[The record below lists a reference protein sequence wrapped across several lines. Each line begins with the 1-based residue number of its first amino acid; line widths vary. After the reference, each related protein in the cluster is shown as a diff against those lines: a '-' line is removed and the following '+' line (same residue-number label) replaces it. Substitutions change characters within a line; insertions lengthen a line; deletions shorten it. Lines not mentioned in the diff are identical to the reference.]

1 MKTMEQKTHLT
12 APAPAHAVKP
22 PRALAHILRFAA
34 IGAFAL
40 GFSACRNSEGAAA
53 SAPPPPT
60 VGVATVMPR
69 TVQEWDQF
77 NGRVSAIDTV
87 ELRPRV
93 SGYVERVVYK
103 EGDDVKKGD
112 ILFIIDQRPY
122 RDALASAEAQLA
134 HARATA
140 TLALAQDR
148 RAQTLIQSKAI
159 SVEEV
164 ETRHATY
171 EQSNADVQ
179 AAEAAVATARLNL
192 GFTEV
197 RSPIDGRAGRAM
209 LTIGN
214 LAQADQTLLTTV
226 VSQNP
231 MYVYFDADEHS
242 YLRYLERAKQG
253 GSGNGKGGAQKVQV
267 GLANEDGFPHPGT
280 VNFLDNQVDST
291 TGTIRAR
298 AVVPNP
304 DRILTPG
311 LYAHV
316 QFPGSDRYSALLI
329 DEKAVLTDQDR
340 QYVYVLGPGDKAL
353 RKDVTLGR
361 TIDGLR
367 VVESGLGAGDKVI
380 VTGLQR
386 VYYPGAP
393 VKPMPASMGKPAGA
407 AGQHANAHAP
417 ASSATTVD

>member
-1 MKTMEQKTHLT
+1 M
-12 APAPAHAVKP
+12 
-22 PRALAHILRFAA
+22 LRFAA
-34 IGAFAL
+34 IGSIAL
-40 GFSACRNSEGAAA
+40 VFSACRNPEGSAA
-53 SAPPPPT
+53 SAPPLPT
-60 VGVATVMPR
+60 VGVATVMPK

-103 EGDDVKKGD
+103 EGDDVRKGD
-112 ILFIIDQRPY
+112 VLFIIDQRPY

-140 TLALAQDR
+140 ALALAQDR

-164 ETRHATY
+164 ETRHATF

-214 LAQADQTLLTTV
+214 LAQADQSLLTTV

-242 YLRYLERAKQG
+242 YLRYLERAKKAGG
-253 GSGNGKGGAQKVQV
+253 GSRHGAAQKVQV
-267 GLANEDGFPHPGT
+267 GLANEDGFPHAGT
-280 VNFLDNQVDST
+280 VNFLDNQVDAA

-316 QFPGSDRYSALLI
+316 QFPGSDQYSALLI
-329 DEKAVLTDQDR
+329 DEKAVLTDQNR

-367 VVESGLGAGDKVI
+367 VVESGLSAGDKVI

-386 VYYPGAP
+386 VYFPGAP
-393 VKPMPASMGKPAGA
+393 VKPTPASMGKPAATADATHASVNA
-407 AGQHANAHAP
+407 AP
-417 ASSATTVD
+417 TRETTVD

>member
-1 MKTMEQKTHLT
+1 MKTMEQKTRFT
-12 APAPAHAVKP
+12 ASDLAVTP
-22 PRALAHILRFAA
+22 PRALAQMLRFAV
-34 IGAFAL
+34 IGAIAL
-40 GFSACRNSEGAAA
+40 GFSACRNSEGAGA

-60 VGVATVMPR
+60 VGVATVTPK

-140 TLALAQDR
+140 ALALAQDR

-164 ETRHATY
+164 ETRHATF

-231 MYVYFDADEHS
+231 MYVYFDAGEHS
-242 YLRYLERAKQG
+242 YLRYVARA
-253 GSGNGKGGAQKVQV
+253 KGGAQNGAETGAAQKVQI
-267 GLANEDGFPHPGT
+267 GLANEDGFPHSGT

-291 TGTIRAR
+291 TGTLRAR
-298 AVVPNP
+298 AGVPNP
-304 DRILTPG
+304 DHILTPG
-311 LYAHV
+311 LYA
-316 QFPGSDRYSALLI
+316 LL
-329 DEKAVLTDQDR
+329 R
-340 QYVYVLGPGDKAL
+340 F
-353 RKDVTLGR
+353 
-361 TIDGLR
+361 
-367 VVESGLGAGDKVI
+367 
-380 VTGLQR
+380 
-386 VYYPGAP
+386 
-393 VKPMPASMGKPAGA
+393 
-407 AGQHANAHAP
+407 
-417 ASSATTVD
+417 

>member
-1 MKTMEQKTHLT
+1 MKMLSTDRIG
-12 APAPAHAVKP
+12 AVMPDKACAVLF
-22 PRALAHILRFAA
+22 RLIGVSACALA
-34 IGAFAL
+34 
-40 GFSACRNSEGAAA
+40 FSACRNSEGAA
-53 SAPPPPT
+53 SPPPPPT
-60 VGVATVMPR
+60 VGVAPVTSK

-87 ELRPRV
+87 ELRARV
-93 SGYVERVVYK
+93 SGYVERVAYK
-103 EGDDVKKGD
+103 EGDDVRKGD
-112 ILFIIDQRPY
+112 VLFVIDQRPY
-122 RDALASAEAQLA
+122 RDALASAEAQLER
-134 HARATA
+134 ARATV
-140 TLALAQDR
+140 ALAHAQDQ

-164 ETRHATY
+164 ETRRATY
-171 EQSNADVQ
+171 QQSNADVR

-209 LTIGN
+209 LTVGN

-231 MYVYFDADEHS
+231 VYVYFDADENS
-242 YLRYLERAKQG
+242 YLRYLEQAKKG
-253 GSGNGKGGAQKVQV
+253 TGTGSTQKVQI
-267 GLANEDGFPHPGT
+267 GLANEDNFPHAGT
-280 VNFLDNQVDST
+280 VNFLDNQLDPT

-304 DRILTPG
+304 DHLFTPG

-316 QFPGSDRYSALLI
+316 QFPGSVKHSALLI

-340 QYVYVLGPGDKAL
+340 KYVYVLGPGDKAL

-361 TIDGLR
+361 VIDGLR
-367 VVESGLGAGDKVI
+367 LVESGLAAGDKVI

-386 VYYPGAP
+386 VYFPGAV
-393 VKPMPASMGKPAGA
+393 VKPTPASMNQSGA
-407 AGQHANAHAP
+407 NTGTAGQ
-417 ASSATTVD
+417 SAATVE

>member
-1 MKTMEQKTHLT
+1 MNTQFMARLY
-12 APAPAHAVKP
+12 ALIPATVFAALF
-22 PRALAHILRFAA
+22 RLFAFSALAFA
-34 IGAFAL
+34 
-40 GFSACRNSEGAAA
+40 FSACRNSEGAAA
-53 SAPPPPT
+53 PPAPPS
-60 VGVATVMPR
+60 VSVAPAASKAI
-69 TVQEWDQF
+69 QEWDQF

-87 ELRPRV
+87 ELRARV
-93 SGYVERVVYK
+93 SGYVDRVAYK

-112 ILFIIDQRPY
+112 VLFVIDKRPY
-122 RDALASAEAQLA
+122 QDALASAEAQLA
-134 HARATA
+134 RARATA
-140 TLALAQDR
+140 SLALAQDR
-148 RAQTLIQSKAI
+148 RAQALIESKAI
-159 SVEEV
+159 SVEEF

-171 EQSNADVQ
+171 EQSNADVR

-197 RSPIDGRAGRAM
+197 RSPIDGRAGRAL
-209 LTIGN
+209 LTVGN

-253 GSGNGKGGAQKVQV
+253 ASAGSAQKVQI
-267 GLANEDGFPHPGT
+267 GLANEDGFPHAGT

-304 DRILTPG
+304 DHLLTPG

-316 QFPGSDRYSALLI
+316 QFPGSDRHSALLI
-329 DEKAVLTDQDR
+329 DDKAVLTDQDR
-340 QYVYVLGPGDKAL
+340 KYVYVLGAGDKAL

-361 TIDGLR
+361 SIDGLR
-367 VVESGLGAGDKVI
+367 VVEAGLRVGDTVIVSGLQKIYYAGQV
-380 VTGLQR
+380 
-386 VYYPGAP
+386 
-393 VKPMPASMGKPAGA
+393 VKPISGA
-407 AGQHANAHAP
+407 AGKGDAHADVP
-417 ASSATTVD
+417 GHSTATAE

>member
-1 MKTMEQKTHLT
+1 MKNVEKKPQFIARQRAMSRVGGL
-12 APAPAHAVKP
+12 AGMLRCVGIGAV
-22 PRALAHILRFAA
+22 ALA
-34 IGAFAL
+34 
-40 GFSACRNSEGAAA
+40 FSACRNPEGAA

-60 VGVATVMPR
+60 VGVALVTSR

-87 ELRPRV
+87 ELRARV
-93 SGYVERVVYK
+93 SGYVEHVAYK
-103 EGDDVKKGD
+103 EGDDVRKGD
-112 ILFIIDQRPY
+112 ILFVIDQRPY
-122 RDALASAEAQLA
+122 KDALASAEAQQA

-140 TLALAQDR
+140 ELALAQDR

-159 SVEEV
+159 SVEEW
-164 ETRHATY
+164 ETRHATWQ
-171 EQSNADVQ
+171 QSSADVQ

-192 GFTEV
+192 SFTEV

-209 LTIGN
+209 LTVGN

-253 GSGNGKGGAQKVQV
+253 GVANVVQKVQI
-267 GLANEDGFPHPGT
+267 GLANEDGFPHAGT
-280 VNFLDNQVDST
+280 VNFLDNQLDST

-304 DRILTPG
+304 DRVLTPG

-316 QFPGSDRYSALLI
+316 EFPGSGKFNALLI

-340 QYVYVLGPGDKAL
+340 KYVYVLGPEDKAL
-353 RKDVTLGR
+353 RRDITLGR
-361 TIDGLR
+361 SIDGLR
-367 VVESGLGAGDKVI
+367 VVDSGLRAGDKVI
-380 VTGLQR
+380 VAGLQR
-386 VYYPGAP
+386 VFFPGAV
-393 VKPMPASMGKPAGA
+393 VKPVPASMGG
-407 AGQHANAHAP
+407 GNAHAGAP
-417 ASSATTVD
+417 GNSEASAD